1 MVVHEYVILQI
12 TLIGH
17 TFFIRY
23 RFNKNKKPLLTE
35 YQALKLI
42 NVNQREFHVQP
53 IIFVA

>member
-1 MVVHEYVILQI
+1 MNIHEYIIFQSNI
-12 TLIGH
+12 HGH
-17 TFFIRY
+17 TNFVKC
-23 RFNKNKKPLLTE
+23 RFNENKKPLLTE